1 VFLNH
6 YLDNQGLHKGLSN
19 DSRRHS
25 ERSKKENKIHN
36 PECDDALPKIQVT
49 SNPSTMSYQHL
60 IVTGAPS
67 LTQYPSIAKAIKG
80 VGAQSLLTMMLENQ
94 DGGMVGADS
103 KTGTHLMPPSHNDH
117 IYDLSGNNFKKGKES
132 KIGEEMIA
140 QSYQH
145 QVKEDTNFLK
155 DH

>member
-1 VFLNH
+1 
-6 YLDNQGLHKGLSN
+6 
-19 DSRRHS
+19 
-25 ERSKKENKIHN
+25 
-36 PECDDALPKIQVT
+36 
-49 SNPSTMSYQHL
+49 MSYQHL

-67 LTQYPSIAKAIKG
+67 LTQYPSIAKSIKG
-80 VGAQSLLTMMLENQ
+80 TGAQSLLTIMLENQ
-94 DGGMVGADS
+94 DSGLVGVS
-103 KTGTHLMPPSHNDH
+103 KTGTHLMPPSHNDN

-132 KIGEEMIA
+132 NIGDEIIA